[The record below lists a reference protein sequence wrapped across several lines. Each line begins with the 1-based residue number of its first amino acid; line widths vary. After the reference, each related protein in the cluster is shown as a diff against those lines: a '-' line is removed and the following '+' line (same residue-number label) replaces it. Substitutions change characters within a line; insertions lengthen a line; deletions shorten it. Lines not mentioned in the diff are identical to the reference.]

1 MSRPE
6 AKEGRVLGLFGLA
19 MINIVAIASLRDL
32 PQMATYGVGSIFF
45 YLVAAALFFLPVS
58 LVAAELATGW
68 PERGGVY
75 VWVREAF
82 GGRWGF
88 VAVFLQWFQ
97 NLCWFPVVL
106 TFGAAS
112 LAFALVPGQSAA
124 LAEDKGFIVAVV
136 LVAYWGAVGLNLRG
150 LSGSARIAI
159 AGALCGVVVP
169 GIVLIGLAAAQ
180 LATGGPSHLLEN
192 GPRFVPDLGHFG
204 NITFA
209 VSVLLAFAGMEMT
222 AAHAR
227 EVQRP
232 ERTYP
237 LGILAAAAVI
247 LGVFI
252 LGALSI
258 AVALGPGQFHL
269 QSGVTEALQ
278 AMLARYGLGGWAR
291 LIALGMAVGVFGSV
305 NAWIVGPSKGMLA
318 SADDG
323 TLPRFL
329 CRTNRRGVPARILV
343 LQGVLVSLICLAFA
357 LQPTVASAYFMI
369 SVLTIQMYLLMYLML
384 FAAALK
390 LRRSHADQPRPFRV
404 PGGTPGLWLTCGL
417 GIAGA
422 LGALGVG
429 FFPPDQLAASGMR
442 PAAFVRF
449 LVAGLG
455 GAVALPLIL
464 YAVRRPEWK
473 PGAEV

>member
-1 MSRPE
+1 
-6 AKEGRVLGLFGLA
+6 

-45 YLVAAALFFLPVS
+45 YLAAAALFFVPVS

-112 LAFALVPGQSAA
+112 LAFGLLPGRSAE

-136 LVAYWGAVGLNLRG
+136 LVAYWAAVGLNLRG
-150 LSGSARIAI
+150 LSGSTRIAI
-159 AGALCGVVVP
+159 AGAFCGVVVP
-169 GIVLIGLAAAQ
+169 GLALIGLAAAQ
-180 LATGGPSHLLEN
+180 VAGGGPSHLLEN
-192 GPRFVPDLGHFG
+192 GDRFVPELGHFG
-204 NITFA
+204 NVTFA

-227 EVQRP
+227 EVRSP

-237 LGILAAAAVI
+237 LGILWAAALI
-247 LGVFI
+247 LVVFI

-258 AVALGPGQFHL
+258 AVALAPDQYHL

-278 AMLARYGLGGWAR
+278 AMLGRYGLEGWAR
-291 LIALGMAVGVFGSV
+291 LMALGMAVGVFGSV

-318 SADDG
+318 SAEDG
-323 TLPRFL
+323 TLPPFL
-329 CRTNRRGVPARILV
+329 CRTNARGVPARILV
-343 LQGVLVSLICLAFA
+343 LQGALVSLICLAFG

-390 LRRSHADQPRPFRV
+390 LRRSHPDQPRPFRV
-404 PGGTPGLWLTCGL
+404 PGGRPGLWLTCGL
-417 GIAGA
+417 GIGGS
-422 LGALGVG
+422 LLALGVG
-429 FFPPDQLAASGMR
+429 FFPPDQLAATGMR

-449 LVAGLG
+449 LAAGLG
-455 GAVALPLIL
+455 VSLALPLIL
-464 YAVRRPEWK
+464 YHVRRPEWK
-473 PGAEV
+473 PGSLG